1 MPPLP
6 RGHESELPMRPRI
19 VPVLLAAGAA
29 SLPSVAHAQGCIIG
43 RQCTP
48 GAVGRQSFVMP
59 GQADFTLNY
68 RTFVA
73 DRHYNGTVYQ
83 EQRQRL
89 NNYVVNRQNLWDL
102 TATIGKT
109 NRSNLIVSIPW
120 INSGWSIPR
129 PIGSDTQTPGPRS
142 QQNGNGLG
150 DISASWR
157 TWLRDPETAGPG
169 NLAVSLGIKLPTG
182 NARETNVLPDRDGQ
196 NFQPRIVD
204 QSIQPGDGSYGFP
217 VGVEGYRK
225 IKDNITV
232 FGTVN
237 YLVSPRDTNGVPSGR
252 TVTATAPSIGVFS
265 VPDQYLYR
273 LGVGGAI
280 PTVPGLSAA
289 LAWRKEGVPQKD
301 LIGGHHGWRRPGYS
315 VSIEPSVSYV
325 RSDTTWNLAVPLTT
339 FRNRVPHLPDGT
351 EIAGDSTFAD
361 YQIIL
366 SVTKRTSFR

>member
-1 MPPLP
+1 MEPSCRPVP

-29 SLPSVAHAQGCIIG
+29 SLPSVAIAQGCIIG

-59 GQADFTLNY
+59 GQADFTVNY

-109 NRSNLIVSIPW
+109 NRSNLIVSVPW

-129 PIGSDTQTPGPRS
+129 PIGSDTQAPGPRS

-157 TWLRDPETAGPG
+157 TWLRDPETAGSG

-204 QSIQPGDGSYGFP
+204 QSIQPGDGSYMS
-217 VGVEGYRK
+217 K
-225 IKDNITV
+225 
-232 FGTVN
+232 
-237 YLVSPRDTNGVPSGR
+237 
-252 TVTATAPSIGVFS
+252 
-265 VPDQYLYR
+265 
-273 LGVGGAI
+273 GG
-280 PTVPGLSAA
+280 S
-289 LAWRKEGVPQKD
+289 
-301 LIGGHHGWRRPGYS
+301 H
-315 VSIEPSVSYV
+315 
-325 RSDTTWNLAVPLTT
+325 
-339 FRNRVPHLPDGT
+339 
-351 EIAGDSTFAD
+351 
-361 YQIIL
+361 
-366 SVTKRTSFR
+366 